1 MPATRPSTRVQR
13 RAQPAAP
20 RRTTSRRRT
29 AVTSAT
35 IQRHETREVGPEPE
49 ASSSVATTATAPET
63 TSPAT
68 TVPDETVQRIVSA
81 VSQAVLASLNG
92 GGIADLS
99 PPSSAVETRELPIV
113 ASGITSSA
121 EATMQGPVASALTHL
136 SGETNFIQVTPSPD
150 PGLPKFNSINVPIDA
165 NVSTKIKAKIWA
177 HEFIDFNVLLS
188 SGAGDTRYQLSVS
201 SQNGSA
207 LPALSL
213 EPSQK
218 PKAIAN
224 IGTWTSAFQIF
235 VGVYT
240 VKYPMEAPA
249 LMKYSEVV
257 RDLALRGA
265 DWRFYDTQFR
275 LLRQANPTEFP
286 WGSTHWEL
294 WIRAQNFNNARFSK
308 PQPTLRNSSSSSA
321 AGPFVPKGFCRKF
334 HRGDHCA
341 GCNYKHACYKCGV
354 VHPALR
360 CNFRS
365 SQHNSSSAPTSAK
378 SRPSNT
384 SSN

>member
-29 AVTSAT
+29 AATSAI
-35 IQRHETREVGPEPE
+35 IQRHEAREVGPEPE
-49 ASSSVATTATAPET
+49 TSSSVATTATAPET

-68 TVPDETVQRIVSA
+68 TVPDGTVQRIVSA

-92 GGIADLS
+92 GCIADLS
-99 PPSSAVETRELPIV
+99 PPSSAVETRELPIA

-121 EATMQGPVASALTHL
+121 DATMQGPVASALTHL

-150 PGLPKFNSINVPIDA
+150 PGLPKFNSINLPIDA

-188 SGAGDTRYQLSVS
+188 SAAGDTRYHLSVS

-207 LPALSL
+207 LPTLSL

-224 IGTWTSAFQIF
+224 IGNSFFPNFQLSKFLWGCTLLNI
-235 VGVYT
+235 
-240 VKYPMEAPA
+240 P
-249 LMKYSEVV
+249 
-257 RDLALRGA
+257 
-265 DWRFYDTQFR
+265 WRP
-275 LLRQANPTEFP
+275 L
-286 WGSTHWEL
+286 H
-294 WIRAQNFNNARFSK
+294 
-308 PQPTLRNSSSSSA
+308 
-321 AGPFVPKGFCRKF
+321 
-334 HRGDHCA
+334 
-341 GCNYKHACYKCGV
+341 
-354 VHPALR
+354 
-360 CNFRS
+360 
-365 SQHNSSSAPTSAK
+365 
-378 SRPSNT
+378 
-384 SSN
+384 